1 MKAYLEIETVNPEML
16 TPSLAQAPNRTA
28 KGAAKQR
35 MVKALET
42 TAGGRFSGSRNM
54 CAISGLGPATTS
66 YKCYPSATNKTMKLI
81 SKKFKS
87 PSGVWKIENAHH
99 SKAS

>member
-66 YKCYPSATNKTMKLI
+66 YNCSTKLI
-81 SKKFKS
+81 SKNFKS
-87 PSGVWKIENAHH
+87 QSGVWKIEKAHH